1 MKLYQNEISSATSR
15 VRIALALKGLTAEA
29 LPVSILGED
38 AESRQAGYRS
48 VNPQGLVPALLTDS
62 GVLLTQ
68 SLAIVEYLDEIKPEP
83 PLLPDTAEGRAQ
95 ARSIALA
102 IAAEIHALLPPRI
115 GLHLGKVFQADADAI
130 TAWRGRRGNGR
141 SRDDDRR
148 PQAGSL
154 RRWGSAWYCR
164 DLPLPAGDQRPAP
177 RLRSRPLAWYRGDR
191 RQTGG
196 DIGFPG
202 ECAGAETMIQSMKN
216 RPQVTAADSLLVF

>member
-29 LPVSILGED
+29 LPVTILGED
-38 AESRQAGYRS
+38 SESRQAGYRS

-62 GVLLTQ
+62 GVLITQ

-115 GLHLGKVFQADADAI
+115 GLHLKTAFQADADAI
-130 TAWRGRRGNGR
+130 AAWSRHWIGEGMGAVETMIAGRRQGAFVVG
-141 SRDDDRR
+141 DRPSIADIFLF
-148 PQAGSL
+148 PQAISA
-154 RRWGSAWYCR
+154 RRLGF
-164 DLPLPAGDQRPAP
+164 DLTQWPNIAEIVAKLEAIPAFHENAPAP
-177 RLRSRPLAWYRGDR
+177 R
-191 RQTGG
+191 
-196 DIGFPG
+196 
-202 ECAGAETMIQSMKN
+202 K
-216 RPQVTAADSLLVF
+216 

>member
-38 AESRQAGYRS
+38 AESRQAAYRS

-68 SLAIVEYLDEIKPEP
+68 SLAIVEYLDEIQPEP

-130 TAWRGRRGNGR
+130 TAWNRHWVGEGMAAVETMIAGRRPG
-141 SRDDDRR
+141 
-148 PQAGSL
+148 AF
-154 RRWGSAWYCR
+154 AV
-164 DLPLPAGDQRPAP
+164 GDQPGIAEIFLFPQEISARRLGFDLASWPNIAEIVARLEAIPAFQENAPAP
-177 RLRSRPLAWYRGDR
+177 RR
-191 RQTGG
+191 
-196 DIGFPG
+196 
-202 ECAGAETMIQSMKN
+202 
-216 RPQVTAADSLLVF
+216 

>member
-62 GVLLTQ
+62 GQLITQ
-68 SLAIVEYLDEIKPEP
+68 SLAIVEYLDEVQPEP
-83 PLLPDTAEGRAQ
+83 PLLPDAAEGKAQ

-115 GLHLGKVFQADADAI
+115 GLHLKAVFQADADAVA
-130 TAWRGRRGNGR
+130 AWSRHWVGEGMAAVETMIAGRRNGAFAVG
-141 SRDDDRR
+141 DRPGIADIFLF
-148 PQAGSL
+148 PQAISA
-154 RRWGSAWYCR
+154 RRMGF
-164 DLPLPAGDQRPAP
+164 DLARWPNIAEIVTKLETIPAFQQNAPAP
-177 RLRSRPLAWYRGDR
+177 R
-191 RQTGG
+191 
-196 DIGFPG
+196 
-202 ECAGAETMIQSMKN
+202 K
-216 RPQVTAADSLLVF
+216 

>member
-1 MKLYQNEISSATSR
+1 VKLYQNEISSATSR

-38 AESRQAGYRS
+38 AESRQAAYRS

-68 SLAIVEYLDEIKPEP
+68 SLAIVEYLDEIQPEP

-130 TAWRGRRGNGR
+130 TAWNRHWVGEGMAAVETMIAGRRPGAFAVG
-141 SRDDDRR
+141 DQPGIAEIFLF
-148 PQAGSL
+148 PQAISA
-154 RRWGSAWYCR
+154 RRLGF
-164 DLPLPAGDQRPAP
+164 DLASWPNIAEIVARLEAIPAFQENAPAP
-177 RLRSRPLAWYRGDR
+177 RR
-191 RQTGG
+191 
-196 DIGFPG
+196 
-202 ECAGAETMIQSMKN
+202 
-216 RPQVTAADSLLVF
+216 